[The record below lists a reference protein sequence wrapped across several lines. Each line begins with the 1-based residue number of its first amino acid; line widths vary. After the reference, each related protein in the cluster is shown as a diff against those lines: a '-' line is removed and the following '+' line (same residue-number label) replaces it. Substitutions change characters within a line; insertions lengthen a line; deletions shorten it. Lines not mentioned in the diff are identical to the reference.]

1 VVCLDLY
8 LLRHGEAGK
17 RPSAGSSIS
26 QRSLSIN
33 GEKEVEDISRSL
45 NTLGIRF
52 DFIVTSPLKQA
63 YLTAVIV
70 AKTFEVQKKI
80 QEWSELTPEG
90 NRLDLYHKLSQFKQ
104 GSTILLVGHQPYLSN
119 MISEIIFGISGR
131 AKENDRN
138 YNEANIV
145 LKKAGLARIRITS
158 LIPEISGEL
167 LWLLTPRLLKRL
179 QNVRSKTLSLLK
191 ENTTRRVGKKE
202 VL

>member
-17 RPSAGSSIS
+17 RPSTGSTIS
-26 QRSLSIN
+26 QRSLSII

-80 QEWSELTPEG
+80 QEWNELTPEG

-119 MISEIIFGISGR
+119 MITEIIFGIR
-131 AKENDRN
+131 YTAKDNDRN
-138 YNEANIV
+138 YNGANIV
-145 LKKAGLARIRITS
+145 LKKAGLAKIRITS

-179 QNVRSKTLSLLK
+179 QNVRRSKTPTLLK
-191 ENTTRRVGKKE
+191 ENTTRRVGKR